1 VSHAGPN
8 RRSPRS
14 RWQPKHRFLRRPCP
28 ADKRLTGS
36 FARSSVAEVG
46 ERSGSQPLRRDRN
59 EQGEDRLALA
69 HTDVGRHLNEASVP
83 ASRRPLVLLRLLV
96 SEEERQLE
104 GFSEA
109 KNLSSEEADNASVTF
124 QRSRARLRMVA
135 KLPAPTAQSE
145 SHQDSGRGTSDRL
158 GLPRRICECRAR
170 RGVSSSPYVEGLHRG
185 LHQVLASGKSGAQKP
200 HR

>member
-1 VSHAGPN
+1 MRRNTDSYAARVQRTSASQVRSHD
-8 RRSPRS
+8 RRS
-14 RWQPKHRFLRRPCP
+14 L
-28 ADKRLTGS
+28 
-36 FARSSVAEVG
+36 RSSA
-46 ERSGSQPLRRDRN
+46 SAPAASLSRRDRN
-59 EQGEDRLALA
+59 EQGEGRLALA

-135 KLPAPTAQSE
+135 KLPAPTAQLRAIKILE
-145 SHQDSGRGTSDRL
+145 EGRATG
-158 GLPRRICECRAR
+158 
-170 RGVSSSPYVEGLHRG
+170 
-185 LHQVLASGKSGAQKP
+185 
-200 HR
+200 

>member
-1 VSHAGPN
+1 VRRNTDSYAARAQRTSASQVRSHVL
-8 RRSPRS
+8 RS
-14 RWQPKHRFLRRPCP
+14 L
-28 ADKRLTGS
+28 
-36 FARSSVAEVG
+36 RSSASAPAV
-46 ERSGSQPLRRDRN
+46 SLSRDRN
-59 EQGEDRLALA
+59 EQGEGRLALA

-135 KLPAPTAQSE
+135 KLPAPTAQLRAIKILE
-145 SHQDSGRGTSDRL
+145 EGRATG
-158 GLPRRICECRAR
+158 
-170 RGVSSSPYVEGLHRG
+170 
-185 LHQVLASGKSGAQKP
+185 
-200 HR
+200 